1 MQAAITRNLQRTSKQ
16 ETAWRGLFSGNAR
29 VSNSERSAPASTEM
43 IIATDRNQSVSVA
56 TTGREL
62 FAKLI
67 PLVDKA
73 WRPDADEIDP
83 SQ

>member
-1 MQAAITRNLQRTSKQ
+1 MQTAITRNLQRTSKQ
-16 ETAWRGLFSGNAR
+16 ETAWRGLFSGN

-73 WRPDADEIDP
+73 WRPDANEIDP